1 MELKL
6 NMKRTFL
13 VGLAFMSIMLFWTMY
28 DTIIAKM
35 LVDNFGLNQTFSGFI
50 MALDNILALFML
62 PLFGRISDKTRTKIG
77 KRMPFI
83 IVGTIVAATLFVGV
97 AFFDLYQQIAVSDLG
112 FSLISKGGTPENPVY
127 SFTYGAD
134 VFTNTVRSHLADQR
148 ARLIFTELTRH
159 KPGLLIGF
167 IVVLFFVLVAMGI
180 YRSPAVS
187 LMPDVTP
194 KPLRSKA
201 NAVINFMGT
210 LGGAISYMLVFFFA
224 KGDIFK
230 KTGYVTTFIVT
241 SLLMLALIAVF
252 VLTVRENAWYK
263 EMVEITERYN
273 LDTLD
278 IDDEGLDVSQ
288 HSDDE
293 KMPKDVRRSFILIL
307 TAVVLWFMGYN
318 AATTKFSVYAFN
330 HLGLEDFSLPPLI
343 GIITATLAFIP
354 IGIISQKVGRRRMI
368 LFGISVL
375 TVALGAA
382 VFITGET
389 KVLMYIIMG
398 LVGISWA
405 SINVNSYPMVV
416 EMSRHGN
423 IGVYTGYYYAA
434 SMSAMIAT
442 PIFSGFLMDITN
454 YYPVLFIY
462 SAVFMGLAFIPMF
475 FVKHGEPAPI
485 TNLKPV
491 EDIAEEPKE

>member
-28 DTIIAKM
+28 DTLVAKM

-50 MALDNILALFML
+50 MALDNILALFLL
-62 PLFGRISDKTRTKIG
+62 PLFGRISDKTRTKLG
-77 KRMPFI
+77 KRTPFI
-83 IVGTIVAATLFVGV
+83 IIGTLAASILFVSI
-97 AFFDLYQQIAVSDLG
+97 AFFDLYQQIAVTKHG
-112 FSLISKGGTPENPVY
+112 FSLIESIGTAENPLYRFTLGTEVY
-127 SFTYGAD
+127 ED
-134 VFTNTVRSHLADQR
+134 NVRSALATER
-148 ARLIFTELTRH
+148 AQLIFQQVT
-159 KPGLLIGF
+159 KQQPGLLIGF

-210 LGGAISYMLVFFFA
+210 MGGAFAYVLVFLLA
-224 KGDIFK
+224 SSPIFD
-230 KTGYVTTFIVT
+230 KTGYVATFATT
-241 SLLMLALIAVF
+241 SLLMLLLIAIF
-252 VLTVRENAWYK
+252 VATVKENAWYK
-263 EMVEITERYN
+263 EMVEITEKYH
-273 LDTLD
+273 LDSLD

-288 HSDDE
+288 HIDDE

-307 TAVVLWFMGYN
+307 SAVVLWFMGYN

-330 HLGLEDFSLPPLI
+330 HLGLEQFSLPPLI
-343 GIITATLAFIP
+343 GIITAALAFIP
-354 IGIISQKVGRRRMI
+354 IGYISQKIGRRRMI
-368 LFGISVL
+368 LFGIVVL
-375 TVALGAA
+375 TIALGSA
-382 VFITGET
+382 VFITDET

-423 IGVYTGYYYAA
+423 IGVYTGYYYSA
-434 SMSAMIAT
+434 SMSAMIIT
-442 PIFSGFLMDITN
+442 PILSGALMDITGW
-454 YYPVLFIY
+454 YPVLFIY
-462 SAVFMGLAFIPMF
+462 SAVFMGLAFIPMY
-475 FVKHGEPAPI
+475 FVKHGEPAPVV
-485 TNLKPV
+485 LK
-491 EDIAEEPKE
+491 EKAQKDE

>member
-28 DTIIAKM
+28 DTLVAKM

-50 MALDNILALFML
+50 MALDNILALFLL
-62 PLFGRISDKTRTKIG
+62 PLFGRISDKTRTKLG
-77 KRMPFI
+77 KRTPFI
-83 IVGTIVAATLFVGV
+83 IIGTLAASILFVSI
-97 AFFDLYQQIAVSDLG
+97 AFFDLYQQIAVTKHG
-112 FSLISKGGTPENPVY
+112 FSLIESIGTAENPLY
-127 SFTYGAD
+127 RFTLGTEEYTD
-134 VFTNTVRSHLADQR
+134 KVRSALATER
-148 ARLIFTELTRH
+148 AQLIFQQVT
-159 KPGLLIGF
+159 KQQPGLLIGF

-210 LGGAISYMLVFFFA
+210 MGGAFAYVLVFLLA
-224 KGDIFK
+224 SGPIFD
-230 KTGYVTTFIVT
+230 KTGYVATFATT
-241 SLLMLALIAVF
+241 SLLMLLLIAIF
-252 VLTVRENAWYK
+252 VATVKENAWYK
-263 EMVEITERYN
+263 EMVEITEKYH
-273 LDTLD
+273 LDSLD

-288 HSDDE
+288 HIDDE

-307 TAVVLWFMGYN
+307 SAVVLWFMGYN

-330 HLGLEDFSLPPLI
+330 HLGLEQFSLPPLI
-343 GIITATLAFIP
+343 GIITAALAFIP
-354 IGIISQKVGRRRMI
+354 IGYISQKIGRRRMI
-368 LFGISVL
+368 LFGIVVL
-375 TVALGAA
+375 TIALGSA

-423 IGVYTGYYYAA
+423 IGVYTGYYYSA
-434 SMSAMIAT
+434 SMSAMIIT
-442 PIFSGFLMDITN
+442 PILSGALMDITGW
-454 YYPVLFIY
+454 YPVLFIY
-462 SAVFMGLAFIPMF
+462 SAVFMSLAFIPMY
-475 FVKHGEPAPI
+475 FVKHGEPAPVV
-485 TNLKPV
+485 LK
-491 EDIAEEPKE
+491 EKAQKDE

>member
-28 DTIIAKM
+28 DTLVAKM

-50 MALDNILALFML
+50 MALDNILALFLL
-62 PLFGRISDKTRTKIG
+62 PLFGRISDKTRTKLG
-77 KRMPFI
+77 KRTPFI
-83 IVGTIVAATLFVGV
+83 IIGTLAASILFVSI
-97 AFFDLYQQIAVSDLG
+97 AFFDLYQQIAVTKHG
-112 FSLISKGGTPENPVY
+112 FSLIESIGTAEDPLYRFTLGTEVY
-127 SFTYGAD
+127 ED
-134 VFTNTVRSHLADQR
+134 KVRSALATER
-148 ARLIFTELTRH
+148 AQLIFQQVT
-159 KPGLLIGF
+159 KQQPGLLIGF

-210 LGGAISYMLVFFFA
+210 MGGAFAYVLVFLLA
-224 KGDIFK
+224 SGPIFD
-230 KTGYVTTFIVT
+230 KTGYVATFATT
-241 SLLMLALIAVF
+241 SLLMLLLIAIF
-252 VLTVRENAWYK
+252 VATVKENAWYK
-263 EMVEITERYN
+263 EMVEITEKYH
-273 LDTLD
+273 LDSLD

-288 HSDDE
+288 HIDDE

-307 TAVVLWFMGYN
+307 SAVVLWFMGYN

-330 HLGLEDFSLPPLI
+330 HLGLEQFSLPPLI
-343 GIITATLAFIP
+343 GIITAALAFIP
-354 IGIISQKVGRRRMI
+354 IGYISQKIGRRRMI
-368 LFGISVL
+368 LFGIVVL
-375 TVALGAA
+375 TIALGSA
-382 VFITGET
+382 VFITDET

-423 IGVYTGYYYAA
+423 IGVYTGYYYSA
-434 SMSAMIAT
+434 SMSAMIIT
-442 PIFSGFLMDITN
+442 PILSGALMDITGW
-454 YYPVLFIY
+454 YPVLFIY
-462 SAVFMGLAFIPMF
+462 SAVFMGLAFIPMY
-475 FVKHGEPAPI
+475 FVKHGEPAPVV
-485 TNLKPV
+485 LK
-491 EDIAEEPKE
+491 EKAQKDE

>member
-28 DTIIAKM
+28 DTLVAKM

-50 MALDNILALFML
+50 MALDNILALFLL
-62 PLFGRISDKTRTKIG
+62 PLFGRISDKTRTKLG
-77 KRMPFI
+77 KRTPFI
-83 IVGTIVAATLFVGV
+83 IIGTLAASILFVSI
-97 AFFDLYQQIAVSDLG
+97 AFFDLYQQIAVTNHG
-112 FSLISKGGTPENPVY
+112 FSLIESIGTAENPLYRFTLGTEVY
-127 SFTYGAD
+127 TD
-134 VFTNTVRSHLADQR
+134 KVRSALATER
-148 ARLIFTELTRH
+148 AQLIFQQVT
-159 KPGLLIGF
+159 KQQPGLLIGF

-210 LGGAISYMLVFFFA
+210 MGGAFAYVLVFLLA
-224 KGDIFK
+224 SVPIFD
-230 KTGYVTTFIVT
+230 KTGYVATFATT
-241 SLLMLALIAVF
+241 SLLMLLLIAIF
-252 VLTVRENAWYK
+252 VATVKENAWYK
-263 EMVEITERYN
+263 EMVEITEKYH
-273 LDTLD
+273 LDSLD

-288 HSDDE
+288 HIDDE

-307 TAVVLWFMGYN
+307 SAVVLWFMGYN

-330 HLGLEDFSLPPLI
+330 HLGLEQFSLPPLI
-343 GIITATLAFIP
+343 GIITAALAFIP
-354 IGIISQKVGRRRMI
+354 IGYISQKIGRRRMI
-368 LFGISVL
+368 LFGIVVL
-375 TVALGAA
+375 TIALGSA
-382 VFITGET
+382 VFITDET

-423 IGVYTGYYYAA
+423 IGVYTGYYYSA
-434 SMSAMIAT
+434 SMSAMIIT
-442 PIFSGFLMDITN
+442 PILSGALMDITGW
-454 YYPVLFIY
+454 YPVLFIY
-462 SAVFMGLAFIPMF
+462 SAVFMGLAFIPMY
-475 FVKHGEPAPI
+475 FVKHGEPAPVV
-485 TNLKPV
+485 LK
-491 EDIAEEPKE
+491 EKAQKDE

>member
-28 DTIIAKM
+28 DTLVAKM

-50 MALDNILALFML
+50 MALDNILALFLL
-62 PLFGRISDKTRTKIG
+62 PLFGRISDKTRTKLG
-77 KRMPFI
+77 KRTPFI
-83 IVGTIVAATLFVGV
+83 IIGTLAASILFVSI
-97 AFFDLYQQIAVSDLG
+97 AFFDLYQQIAVTKHG
-112 FSLISKGGTPENPVY
+112 FSLIESIGTAENPLYQFTLGTEVY
-127 SFTYGAD
+127 
-134 VFTNTVRSHLADQR
+134 TNNVRSALATER
-148 ARLIFTELTRH
+148 AQLIFQQVT
-159 KPGLLIGF
+159 KQQPGLLIGF

-210 LGGAISYMLVFFFA
+210 MGGAFAYVLVFLLA
-224 KGDIFK
+224 SSPIFD
-230 KTGYVTTFIVT
+230 KTGYVATFATT
-241 SLLMLALIAVF
+241 SLLMLLLIAIF
-252 VLTVRENAWYK
+252 VATVKENAWYK
-263 EMVEITERYN
+263 EMVEITEKYH
-273 LDTLD
+273 LDSLD

-288 HSDDE
+288 HIDDE

-307 TAVVLWFMGYN
+307 SAVVLWFMGYN

-330 HLGLEDFSLPPLI
+330 HLGLEQFSLPPLI
-343 GIITATLAFIP
+343 GIITAALAFIP
-354 IGIISQKVGRRRMI
+354 IGYISQKIGRRRMI
-368 LFGISVL
+368 LFGIVVL
-375 TVALGAA
+375 TIALGSA
-382 VFITGET
+382 VFITDET

-423 IGVYTGYYYAA
+423 IGVYTGYYYSA
-434 SMSAMIAT
+434 SMSAMIIT
-442 PIFSGFLMDITN
+442 PILSGALMDITGW
-454 YYPVLFIY
+454 YPVLFIY
-462 SAVFMGLAFIPMF
+462 SAVFMGLAFIPMY
-475 FVKHGEPAPI
+475 FVKHGEPAPVV
-485 TNLKPV
+485 LK
-491 EDIAEEPKE
+491 EKAQKDE

>member
-28 DTIIAKM
+28 DTLVAKM

-50 MALDNILALFML
+50 MALDNILALFLL
-62 PLFGRISDKTRTKIG
+62 PLFGRISDKTRTKLG
-77 KRMPFI
+77 KRTPFI
-83 IVGTIVAATLFVGV
+83 IIGTLAASILFVSI
-97 AFFDLYQQIAVSDLG
+97 AFFDLYQQIAVTKHG
-112 FSLISKGGTPENPVY
+112 FSLIESIGTAENPLY
-127 SFTYGAD
+127 RFTLGTEEYTD
-134 VFTNTVRSHLADQR
+134 NVRSALATER
-148 ARLIFTELTRH
+148 AQLIFQQVT
-159 KPGLLIGF
+159 KQQPGLLIGF

-210 LGGAISYMLVFFFA
+210 MGGAFAYVLVFLLA
-224 KGDIFK
+224 SSPIFD
-230 KTGYVTTFIVT
+230 KTGYVATFATT
-241 SLLMLALIAVF
+241 SLLMLLLIAIF
-252 VLTVRENAWYK
+252 VATVKENAWYK
-263 EMVEITERYN
+263 EMVEITEKYH
-273 LDTLD
+273 LDSLD

-288 HSDDE
+288 HIDDE

-307 TAVVLWFMGYN
+307 SAVVLWFMGYN

-330 HLGLEDFSLPPLI
+330 HLGLEQFSLPPLI
-343 GIITATLAFIP
+343 GIITAALAFIP
-354 IGIISQKVGRRRMI
+354 IGYISQKIGRRRMI
-368 LFGISVL
+368 LFGIVVL
-375 TVALGAA
+375 TIALGSA
-382 VFITGET
+382 VFITDET

-423 IGVYTGYYYAA
+423 IGVYTGYYYSA
-434 SMSAMIAT
+434 SMSAMIIT
-442 PIFSGFLMDITN
+442 PILSGALMDITGW
-454 YYPVLFIY
+454 YPVLFIY
-462 SAVFMGLAFIPMF
+462 SAVFMGLAFIPMY
-475 FVKHGEPAPI
+475 FVKHGEPAPVV
-485 TNLKPV
+485 LK
-491 EDIAEEPKE
+491 EKAQKDE

>member
-28 DTIIAKM
+28 DTLVAKM

-50 MALDNILALFML
+50 MALDNILALFLL
-62 PLFGRISDKTRTKIG
+62 PLFGRISDKTRTKLG
-77 KRMPFI
+77 KRTPFI
-83 IVGTIVAATLFVGV
+83 IIGTLAASILFVSI
-97 AFFDLYQQIAVSDLG
+97 AFFDLYQQIAVTKHG
-112 FSLISKGGTPENPVY
+112 FSLIESIGTAENPLY
-127 SFTYGAD
+127 RFTLGTEEYTD
-134 VFTNTVRSHLADQR
+134 KVRSALATER
-148 ARLIFTELTRH
+148 AQLIFQQVT
-159 KPGLLIGF
+159 KQQPGLLIGF

-210 LGGAISYMLVFFFA
+210 MGGAFAYVLVFLLA
-224 KGDIFK
+224 SSPIFD
-230 KTGYVTTFIVT
+230 KTGYVATFATT
-241 SLLMLALIAVF
+241 SLLMLLLIAIF
-252 VLTVRENAWYK
+252 VATVKENAWYK
-263 EMVEITERYN
+263 EMVEITEKYH
-273 LDTLD
+273 LDSLD

-288 HSDDE
+288 HIDDE

-307 TAVVLWFMGYN
+307 SAVVLWFMGYN

-330 HLGLEDFSLPPLI
+330 HLGLEQFSLPPLI
-343 GIITATLAFIP
+343 GIITAALAFIP
-354 IGIISQKVGRRRMI
+354 IGYISQKIGRRRMI
-368 LFGISVL
+368 LFGIVVL
-375 TVALGAA
+375 TIALGSA

-423 IGVYTGYYYAA
+423 IGVYTGYYYSA
-434 SMSAMIAT
+434 SMSAMIIT
-442 PIFSGFLMDITN
+442 PILSGALMDITGW
-454 YYPVLFIY
+454 YPVLFIY
-462 SAVFMGLAFIPMF
+462 SAVFMGLAFIPMY
-475 FVKHGEPAPI
+475 FVKHGEPAPVV
-485 TNLKPV
+485 LK
-491 EDIAEEPKE
+491 EKAQKDE

>member
-28 DTIIAKM
+28 DTLVAKM

-50 MALDNILALFML
+50 MALDNILALFLL
-62 PLFGRISDKTRTKIG
+62 PLFGRISDKTRTKLG
-77 KRMPFI
+77 KRTPFI
-83 IVGTIVAATLFVGV
+83 IIGTLAASILFVSI
-97 AFFDLYQQIAVSDLG
+97 AFFDLYQQIAVTKHG
-112 FSLISKGGTPENPVY
+112 FSLIESIGTAENPLYQFTLGTEVY
-127 SFTYGAD
+127 
-134 VFTNTVRSHLADQR
+134 TNNVRSALATER
-148 ARLIFTELTRH
+148 AQLIFQQVT
-159 KPGLLIGF
+159 KQQPGLLIGF

-210 LGGAISYMLVFFFA
+210 MGGAFAYVLVFLLA
-224 KGDIFK
+224 SGPIFD
-230 KTGYVTTFIVT
+230 KTGYVATFATT
-241 SLLMLALIAVF
+241 SLLMLLLIAIF
-252 VLTVRENAWYK
+252 VATVKENAWYK
-263 EMVEITERYN
+263 EMVEITEKYH
-273 LDTLD
+273 LDSLD

-307 TAVVLWFMGYN
+307 SAVVLWFMGYN

-330 HLGLEDFSLPPLI
+330 HLGLEQFSLPPLI
-343 GIITATLAFIP
+343 GIITAALAFIP
-354 IGIISQKVGRRRMI
+354 IGYISQKIGRRRMI
-368 LFGISVL
+368 LFGIVVL
-375 TVALGAA
+375 TIALGSA
-382 VFITGET
+382 VFITDET

-423 IGVYTGYYYAA
+423 IGVYTGYYYSA
-434 SMSAMIAT
+434 SMSAMIIT
-442 PIFSGFLMDITN
+442 PILSGALMDITGW
-454 YYPVLFIY
+454 YPVLFIY
-462 SAVFMGLAFIPMF
+462 SAVFMGLAFIPMY
-475 FVKHGEPAPI
+475 FVKHGEPAPVV
-485 TNLKPV
+485 LK
-491 EDIAEEPKE
+491 EKAQKDE

>member
-28 DTIIAKM
+28 DTLVAKM

-50 MALDNILALFML
+50 MALDNILALFLL
-62 PLFGRISDKTRTKIG
+62 PLFGRISDKTRTKLG
-77 KRMPFI
+77 KRTPFI
-83 IVGTIVAATLFVGV
+83 IIGTLAASILFVSI
-97 AFFDLYQQIAVSDLG
+97 AFFDLYQQIAVTKHG
-112 FSLISKGGTPENPVY
+112 FSLIESIGTAEDPLYRFTLGTEVY
-127 SFTYGAD
+127 TD
-134 VFTNTVRSHLADQR
+134 KVRSALATER
-148 ARLIFTELTRH
+148 AQLIFQQVT
-159 KPGLLIGF
+159 KQQPGLLIGF

-210 LGGAISYMLVFFFA
+210 MGGAFAYVLVFLLA
-224 KGDIFK
+224 SSPIFD
-230 KTGYVTTFIVT
+230 KTGYVATFATT
-241 SLLMLALIAVF
+241 SLLMLLLIAIF
-252 VLTVRENAWYK
+252 VATVKENAWYK
-263 EMVEITERYN
+263 EMVEITEKYH
-273 LDTLD
+273 LDSLD

-288 HSDDE
+288 HIDDE

-307 TAVVLWFMGYN
+307 SAVVLWFMGYN

-330 HLGLEDFSLPPLI
+330 HLGLEQFSLPPLI
-343 GIITATLAFIP
+343 GIITAALAFIP
-354 IGIISQKVGRRRMI
+354 IGYISQKIGRRRMI
-368 LFGISVL
+368 LFGIVVL
-375 TVALGAA
+375 TIALGSA
-382 VFITGET
+382 VFITDET

-423 IGVYTGYYYAA
+423 IGVYTGYYYSA
-434 SMSAMIAT
+434 SMSAMIIT
-442 PIFSGFLMDITN
+442 PILSGALMDITGW
-454 YYPVLFIY
+454 YPVLFIY
-462 SAVFMGLAFIPMF
+462 SAVFMGLAFIPMY
-475 FVKHGEPAPI
+475 FVKHGEPAPVV
-485 TNLKPV
+485 LK
-491 EDIAEEPKE
+491 EKAQKDE

>member
-28 DTIIAKM
+28 DTLVAKM

-50 MALDNILALFML
+50 MALDNILALFLL
-62 PLFGRISDKTRTKIG
+62 PLFGRISDKTRTKLG
-77 KRMPFI
+77 KRTPFI
-83 IVGTIVAATLFVGV
+83 IIGTLAASILFVSI
-97 AFFDLYQQIAVSDLG
+97 AFFDLYQQIAVTKHG
-112 FSLISKGGTPENPVY
+112 FSLIESIGTAENPEY
-127 SFTYGAD
+127 RFTLGTEEYTD
-134 VFTNTVRSHLADQR
+134 KVRSALATER
-148 ARLIFTELTRH
+148 AQLIFQQVT
-159 KPGLLIGF
+159 KQQPGLLIGF

-210 LGGAISYMLVFFFA
+210 MGGAFAYVLVFLLA
-224 KGDIFK
+224 SSPIFD
-230 KTGYVTTFIVT
+230 KTGYVATFATT
-241 SLLMLALIAVF
+241 SLLMLLLIAIF
-252 VLTVRENAWYK
+252 VATVKENAWYK
-263 EMVEITERYN
+263 EMVEITEKYH
-273 LDTLD
+273 LDSLD

-288 HSDDE
+288 HIDDE

-307 TAVVLWFMGYN
+307 SAVVLWFMGYN

-330 HLGLEDFSLPPLI
+330 HLGLEQFSLPPLI
-343 GIITATLAFIP
+343 GIITAALAFIP
-354 IGIISQKVGRRRMI
+354 IGYISQKIGRRRMI
-368 LFGISVL
+368 LFGIVVL
-375 TVALGAA
+375 TIALGSA

-389 KVLMYIIMG
+389 KVIMYIIMG

-423 IGVYTGYYYAA
+423 IGVYTGYYYSA
-434 SMSAMIAT
+434 SMSAMIIT
-442 PIFSGFLMDITN
+442 PILSGALMDITGW
-454 YYPVLFIY
+454 YPVLFIY
-462 SAVFMGLAFIPMF
+462 SAVFMGLAFIPMY
-475 FVKHGEPAPI
+475 FVKHGEPAPVV
-485 TNLKPV
+485 LK
-491 EDIAEEPKE
+491 EKAQKDE

>member
-28 DTIIAKM
+28 DTLVAKM

-50 MALDNILALFML
+50 MALDNILALFLL
-62 PLFGRISDKTRTKIG
+62 PLFGRISDKTRTKLG
-77 KRMPFI
+77 KRTPFI
-83 IVGTIVAATLFVGV
+83 IIGTLAASILFVSI
-97 AFFDLYQQIAVSDLG
+97 AFFDLYQQIAVTKHG
-112 FSLISKGGTPENPVY
+112 FSLIESIGTAENPLYRFTLGTEVY
-127 SFTYGAD
+127 TD
-134 VFTNTVRSHLADQR
+134 KVRSALATER
-148 ARLIFTELTRH
+148 AQLIFQQVT
-159 KPGLLIGF
+159 KQQPGLLIGF

-210 LGGAISYMLVFFFA
+210 MGGAFAYVLVFLLA
-224 KGDIFK
+224 SSPIFD
-230 KTGYVTTFIVT
+230 KTGYVATFATT
-241 SLLMLALIAVF
+241 SLLMLLLIAIF
-252 VLTVRENAWYK
+252 VATVKENAWYK
-263 EMVEITERYN
+263 EMVEITEKYH
-273 LDTLD
+273 LDSLD

-288 HSDDE
+288 HIDDE

-307 TAVVLWFMGYN
+307 SAVVLWFMGYN

-330 HLGLEDFSLPPLI
+330 HLALEQFSLPPLI
-343 GIITATLAFIP
+343 GIITAALAFIP
-354 IGIISQKVGRRRMI
+354 IGYISQKIGRRRMI
-368 LFGISVL
+368 LFGIVVL
-375 TVALGAA
+375 TIALGSA
-382 VFITGET
+382 VFITDET

-423 IGVYTGYYYAA
+423 IGVYTGYYYSA
-434 SMSAMIAT
+434 SMSAMIIT
-442 PIFSGFLMDITN
+442 PILSGALMDITGW
-454 YYPVLFIY
+454 YPVLFIY
-462 SAVFMGLAFIPMF
+462 SAVFMGLAFIPMY
-475 FVKHGEPAPI
+475 FVKHGEPAPVV
-485 TNLKPV
+485 LK
-491 EDIAEEPKE
+491 EKAQKDE

>member
-28 DTIIAKM
+28 DTLVAKM

-50 MALDNILALFML
+50 MALDNILALFLL
-62 PLFGRISDKTRTKIG
+62 PLFGRISDKTRTKLG
-77 KRMPFI
+77 KRTPFI
-83 IVGTIVAATLFVGV
+83 IIGTLAASILFVSI
-97 AFFDLYQQIAVSDLG
+97 AFFDLYQQIAVTKHG
-112 FSLISKGGTPENPVY
+112 FSLIESIGTAENSLYQFTLGTEVY
-127 SFTYGAD
+127 TD
-134 VFTNTVRSHLADQR
+134 KVRSALATER
-148 ARLIFTELTRH
+148 AQLIFQQVT
-159 KPGLLIGF
+159 KQQPGLLIGF

-210 LGGAISYMLVFFFA
+210 MGGAFAYVLVFLLA
-224 KGDIFK
+224 SSPIFD
-230 KTGYVTTFIVT
+230 KTGYVATFATT
-241 SLLMLALIAVF
+241 SLLMLLLIAIF
-252 VLTVRENAWYK
+252 VATVKENAWYK
-263 EMVEITERYN
+263 EMVEITEKYH
-273 LDTLD
+273 LDSLD

-288 HSDDE
+288 HIDDE

-307 TAVVLWFMGYN
+307 SAVVLWFMGYN

-330 HLGLEDFSLPPLI
+330 HLGLEQFSLPPLI
-343 GIITATLAFIP
+343 GIITAALAFIP
-354 IGIISQKVGRRRMI
+354 IGYISQKIGRRRMI
-368 LFGISVL
+368 LFGIVVL
-375 TVALGAA
+375 TIALGSA
-382 VFITGET
+382 VFITDET

-423 IGVYTGYYYAA
+423 IGVYTGYYYSA
-434 SMSAMIAT
+434 SMSAMIIT
-442 PIFSGFLMDITN
+442 PILSGALMDITGW
-454 YYPVLFIY
+454 YPVLFIY
-462 SAVFMGLAFIPMF
+462 SAVFMGLAFIPMY
-475 FVKHGEPAPI
+475 FVKHGEPAPVV
-485 TNLKPV
+485 LK
-491 EDIAEEPKE
+491 EKAQKDE

>member
-28 DTIIAKM
+28 DTLVAKM

-50 MALDNILALFML
+50 MALDNILALFLL
-62 PLFGRISDKTRTKIG
+62 PLFGRISDKTRTKLG
-77 KRMPFI
+77 KRTPFI
-83 IVGTIVAATLFVGV
+83 IIGTLAASILFVSI
-97 AFFDLYQQIAVSDLG
+97 AFFDLYQQIAVTKHG
-112 FSLISKGGTPENPVY
+112 FSLIESIGTAENPLYRFTLGTEVY
-127 SFTYGAD
+127 ED
-134 VFTNTVRSHLADQR
+134 KVRSALATER
-148 ARLIFTELTRH
+148 AQLIFQQVT
-159 KPGLLIGF
+159 KQQPGLLIGF

-210 LGGAISYMLVFFFA
+210 MGGAFAYVLVFLLA
-224 KGDIFK
+224 SSPIFD
-230 KTGYVTTFIVT
+230 KTGYVATFATT
-241 SLLMLALIAVF
+241 SLLMLLLIAIF
-252 VLTVRENAWYK
+252 VATVKENAWYK
-263 EMVEITERYN
+263 EMVEITEKYH
-273 LDTLD
+273 LDSLD

-288 HSDDE
+288 HIDDE

-307 TAVVLWFMGYN
+307 SAVVLWFMGYN

-330 HLGLEDFSLPPLI
+330 HLGLEQFSLPPLI
-343 GIITATLAFIP
+343 GIITAALAFIP
-354 IGIISQKVGRRRMI
+354 IGYISQKIGRRRMI
-368 LFGISVL
+368 LFGIVVL
-375 TVALGAA
+375 TIALGSA
-382 VFITGET
+382 VFITDET

-423 IGVYTGYYYAA
+423 IGVYTGYYYSA
-434 SMSAMIAT
+434 SMSAMIIT
-442 PIFSGFLMDITN
+442 PILSGALMDITGW
-454 YYPVLFIY
+454 YPVLFIY
-462 SAVFMGLAFIPMF
+462 SAVFMGLAFIPMY
-475 FVKHGEPAPI
+475 FVKHGEPAPVV
-485 TNLKPV
+485 LK
-491 EDIAEEPKE
+491 EKAQKDE

>member
-28 DTIIAKM
+28 DTLVAKM

-50 MALDNILALFML
+50 MALDNILALFLL
-62 PLFGRISDKTRTKIG
+62 PLFGRISDKTRTKLG
-77 KRMPFI
+77 KRTPFI
-83 IVGTIVAATLFVGV
+83 IIGTLAASILFVSI
-97 AFFDLYQQIAVSDLG
+97 AFFDLYQQIAVTKHG
-112 FSLISKGGTPENPVY
+112 FSLIESIGTAENPLYRFTLGTEVY
-127 SFTYGAD
+127 ED
-134 VFTNTVRSHLADQR
+134 KVRSALATER
-148 ARLIFTELTRH
+148 AQLIFQQVT
-159 KPGLLIGF
+159 KQQPGLLIGF

-210 LGGAISYMLVFFFA
+210 MGGAFAYVLVFLLA
-224 KGDIFK
+224 SGPIFD
-230 KTGYVTTFIVT
+230 KTGYVATFATT
-241 SLLMLALIAVF
+241 SLLMLLLIAIF
-252 VLTVRENAWYK
+252 VATVKENAWYK
-263 EMVEITERYN
+263 EMVEITEKYH
-273 LDTLD
+273 LDSLD

-288 HSDDE
+288 HIDDE

-307 TAVVLWFMGYN
+307 SAVVLWFMGYN

-330 HLGLEDFSLPPLI
+330 HLGLEQFSLPPLI
-343 GIITATLAFIP
+343 GIITAALAFIP
-354 IGIISQKVGRRRMI
+354 IGYISQKIGRRRMI
-368 LFGISVL
+368 LFGIVVL
-375 TVALGAA
+375 TIALGSA
-382 VFITGET
+382 VFITDET

-423 IGVYTGYYYAA
+423 IGVYTGYYYSA
-434 SMSAMIAT
+434 SMSAMIIT
-442 PIFSGFLMDITN
+442 PILSGALMDITGW
-454 YYPVLFIY
+454 YPVLFIY
-462 SAVFMGLAFIPMF
+462 SAVFMGLAFIPMY
-475 FVKHGEPAPI
+475 FVKHGEPAPVV
-485 TNLKPV
+485 LK
-491 EDIAEEPKE
+491 EKAQKDE

>member
-28 DTIIAKM
+28 DTLVAKM

-50 MALDNILALFML
+50 MALDNILALFLL
-62 PLFGRISDKTRTKIG
+62 PLFGRISDKTRTKLG
-77 KRMPFI
+77 KRTPFI
-83 IVGTIVAATLFVGV
+83 IIGTLAASILFVSI
-97 AFFDLYQQIAVSDLG
+97 AFFDLYQQIAVTKHG
-112 FSLISKGGTPENPVY
+112 FSLIESIGTAENPLYRFTLGTEVY
-127 SFTYGAD
+127 
-134 VFTNTVRSHLADQR
+134 TNNVRSALATER
-148 ARLIFTELTRH
+148 AQLIFQQVT
-159 KPGLLIGF
+159 KQQPGLLIGF

-210 LGGAISYMLVFFFA
+210 MGGAFAYVLVFLLA
-224 KGDIFK
+224 SGPIFD
-230 KTGYVTTFIVT
+230 KTGYVATFATT
-241 SLLMLALIAVF
+241 SLLMLLLIAIF
-252 VLTVRENAWYK
+252 VATVKENAWYK
-263 EMVEITERYN
+263 EMVEITEKYH
-273 LDTLD
+273 LDSLD

-288 HSDDE
+288 HIDDE

-307 TAVVLWFMGYN
+307 SAVVLWFMGYN

-330 HLGLEDFSLPPLI
+330 HLGLEQFSLPPLI
-343 GIITATLAFIP
+343 GIITAALAFIP
-354 IGIISQKVGRRRMI
+354 IGYISQKIGRRRMI
-368 LFGISVL
+368 LFGIVVL
-375 TVALGAA
+375 TIALGSA
-382 VFITGET
+382 VFITDET

-423 IGVYTGYYYAA
+423 IGVYTGYYYSA
-434 SMSAMIAT
+434 SMSAMIIT
-442 PIFSGFLMDITN
+442 PILSGALMDITGW
-454 YYPVLFIY
+454 YPVLFIY
-462 SAVFMGLAFIPMF
+462 SAVFMGLAFIPMY
-475 FVKHGEPAPI
+475 FVKHGEPAPVV
-485 TNLKPV
+485 LK
-491 EDIAEEPKE
+491 EKAQKDE

>member
-28 DTIIAKM
+28 DTLVAKM

-50 MALDNILALFML
+50 MALDNILALFLL
-62 PLFGRISDKTRTKIG
+62 PLFGRISDKTRTKLG
-77 KRMPFI
+77 KRTPFI
-83 IVGTIVAATLFVGV
+83 IIGTLAASILFVSI
-97 AFFDLYQQIAVSDLG
+97 AFFDLYQQIAVTKHG
-112 FSLISKGGTPENPVY
+112 FSLIESIGTAENPLY
-127 SFTYGAD
+127 RFTLGTEEYTD
-134 VFTNTVRSHLADQR
+134 KVRSALATER
-148 ARLIFTELTRH
+148 AQLIFQQVT
-159 KPGLLIGF
+159 KQQPGLLIGF

-210 LGGAISYMLVFFFA
+210 MGGAFAYVLVFLLA
-224 KGDIFK
+224 SSPIFD
-230 KTGYVTTFIVT
+230 KTGYVATFATT
-241 SLLMLALIAVF
+241 SLLMLLLIAIF
-252 VLTVRENAWYK
+252 VATVKENAWYK
-263 EMVEITERYN
+263 EMVEITEKYH
-273 LDTLD
+273 LDSLD

-288 HSDDE
+288 HIDDE

-307 TAVVLWFMGYN
+307 SAVVLWFMGYN

-330 HLGLEDFSLPPLI
+330 HLGLEQFSLPPLI
-343 GIITATLAFIP
+343 GIITAALAFIP
-354 IGIISQKVGRRRMI
+354 IGYISQKIGRRRMI
-368 LFGISVL
+368 LFGIVVL
-375 TVALGAA
+375 TIALGSA
-382 VFITGET
+382 VFITDET

-423 IGVYTGYYYAA
+423 IGVYTGYYYSA
-434 SMSAMIAT
+434 SMSAMIIT
-442 PIFSGFLMDITN
+442 PILSGALMDITGW
-454 YYPVLFIY
+454 YPVLFIY
-462 SAVFMGLAFIPMF
+462 SAVFMGLAFIPMY
-475 FVKHGEPAPI
+475 FVKHGEPAPVV
-485 TNLKPV
+485 LK
-491 EDIAEEPKE
+491 EKAQKDE

>member
-28 DTIIAKM
+28 DTLVAKM

-50 MALDNILALFML
+50 MALDNILALFLL
-62 PLFGRISDKTRTKIG
+62 PLFGRISDKTRTKLG
-77 KRMPFI
+77 KRTPFI
-83 IVGTIVAATLFVGV
+83 IIGTLAASILFVSI
-97 AFFDLYQQIAVSDLG
+97 AFFDLYQQIAVTKHG
-112 FSLISKGGTPENPVY
+112 FSLIESIGTAENPLYRFTLGTEVY
-127 SFTYGAD
+127 TD
-134 VFTNTVRSHLADQR
+134 KVRSALATER
-148 ARLIFTELTRH
+148 AQLIFQQVT
-159 KPGLLIGF
+159 KQQPGLLIGF

-210 LGGAISYMLVFFFA
+210 MGGAFAYVLVFLLA
-224 KGDIFK
+224 SSPIFD
-230 KTGYVTTFIVT
+230 KTGYVATFATT
-241 SLLMLALIAVF
+241 SLLMLLLIAIF
-252 VLTVRENAWYK
+252 VATVKENAWYK
-263 EMVEITERYN
+263 EMVEITEKYH
-273 LDTLD
+273 LDSLD

-307 TAVVLWFMGYN
+307 SAVVLWFMGYN

-330 HLGLEDFSLPPLI
+330 HLGLEQFSLPPLI
-343 GIITATLAFIP
+343 GIITAALAFIP
-354 IGIISQKVGRRRMI
+354 IGYISQKIGRRRMI
-368 LFGISVL
+368 LFGIVVL
-375 TVALGAA
+375 TIALGSA
-382 VFITGET
+382 VFITDET

-423 IGVYTGYYYAA
+423 IGVYTGYYYSA
-434 SMSAMIAT
+434 SMSAMIIT
-442 PIFSGFLMDITN
+442 PILSGALMDITGW
-454 YYPVLFIY
+454 YPVLFIY
-462 SAVFMGLAFIPMF
+462 SAVFMGLAFIPMY
-475 FVKHGEPAPI
+475 FVKHGEPAPVV
-485 TNLKPV
+485 LK
-491 EDIAEEPKE
+491 EKAQKDE

>member
-28 DTIIAKM
+28 DTLVAKM

-50 MALDNILALFML
+50 MALDNILALFLL
-62 PLFGRISDKTRTKIG
+62 PLFGRISDKTRTKLG
-77 KRMPFI
+77 KRTPFI
-83 IVGTIVAATLFVGV
+83 IIGTLAASILFVSI
-97 AFFDLYQQIAVSDLG
+97 AFFDLYQQIAVTKHG
-112 FSLISKGGTPENPVY
+112 FSLIESIGTAENPLY
-127 SFTYGAD
+127 RFKLGTEEYTD
-134 VFTNTVRSHLADQR
+134 KVRSALATER
-148 ARLIFTELTRH
+148 AQLIFQQVT
-159 KPGLLIGF
+159 KQQPGLLIGF

-210 LGGAISYMLVFFFA
+210 MGGAFAYVLVFLLA
-224 KGDIFK
+224 SSPIFD
-230 KTGYVTTFIVT
+230 KTGYVATFATT
-241 SLLMLALIAVF
+241 SLLMLLLIAIF
-252 VLTVRENAWYK
+252 VATVKENAWYK
-263 EMVEITERYN
+263 EMVEITEKYH
-273 LDTLD
+273 LDSLD

-288 HSDDE
+288 HIDDE

-307 TAVVLWFMGYN
+307 SAVVLWFMGYN

-330 HLGLEDFSLPPLI
+330 HLGLEQFSLPPLI
-343 GIITATLAFIP
+343 GIITAALAFIP
-354 IGIISQKVGRRRMI
+354 IGYISQKIGRRRMI
-368 LFGISVL
+368 LFGIVVL
-375 TVALGAA
+375 TIALGSA

-423 IGVYTGYYYAA
+423 IGVYTGYYYSA
-434 SMSAMIAT
+434 SMSAMIIT
-442 PIFSGFLMDITN
+442 PILSGALMDITDW
-454 YYPVLFIY
+454 YPVLFIY
-462 SAVFMGLAFIPMF
+462 SAVFMGLAFIPMY
-475 FVKHGEPAPI
+475 FVKHGEPAPVV
-485 TNLKPV
+485 LK
-491 EDIAEEPKE
+491 EKAQKDE

>member
-28 DTIIAKM
+28 DTLVAKM

-50 MALDNILALFML
+50 MALDNILALFLL
-62 PLFGRISDKTRTKIG
+62 PLFGRISDKTRTKLG
-77 KRMPFI
+77 KRTPFI
-83 IVGTIVAATLFVGV
+83 IIGTLAASILFVSI
-97 AFFDLYQQIAVSDLG
+97 AFFDLYQQIAVTKHG
-112 FSLISKGGTPENPVY
+112 FSLIESIGTAENPLYQFTLGTEVY
-127 SFTYGAD
+127 
-134 VFTNTVRSHLADQR
+134 TNNVRSALATER
-148 ARLIFTELTRH
+148 AQLIFQQVT
-159 KPGLLIGF
+159 KQQPGLLIGF

-210 LGGAISYMLVFFFA
+210 MGGAFAYVLVFLLA
-224 KGDIFK
+224 SSPIFD
-230 KTGYVTTFIVT
+230 KTGYVATFATT
-241 SLLMLALIAVF
+241 SLLMLLLIAIF
-252 VLTVRENAWYK
+252 VATVKENAWYK
-263 EMVEITERYN
+263 EMVEITEKYH
-273 LDTLD
+273 LDSLD

-288 HSDDE
+288 HIDDE

-307 TAVVLWFMGYN
+307 SAVVLWFMGYN

-330 HLGLEDFSLPPLI
+330 HLGLEQFSLPPLI
-343 GIITATLAFIP
+343 GIITAALAFIP
-354 IGIISQKVGRRRMI
+354 IGYISQKIGRRRMI
-368 LFGISVL
+368 LFGIVVL
-375 TVALGAA
+375 TIALGSA

-423 IGVYTGYYYAA
+423 IGVYTGYYYSA
-434 SMSAMIAT
+434 SMSAMIIT
-442 PIFSGFLMDITN
+442 PILSGALMDITDW
-454 YYPVLFIY
+454 YPVLFIY
-462 SAVFMGLAFIPMF
+462 SAVFMGLAFIPMY
-475 FVKHGEPAPI
+475 FVKHGEPAPVV
-485 TNLKPV
+485 LK
-491 EDIAEEPKE
+491 EKAQKDE

>member
-35 LVDNFGLNQTFSGFI
+35 LVDNFGLNQTTSGII
-50 MALDNILALFML
+50 MALDNILALFLL
-62 PLFGRISDKTRTKIG
+62 PLFGRISDKTRTKLG
-77 KRMPFI
+77 KRTPFI
-83 IVGTIVAATLFVGV
+83 IIGTIVASVLFVSI
-97 AFFDLYQQIAVSDLG
+97 AFFDLFQQIAVTKHG
-112 FSLISKGGTPENPVY
+112 FSLIESIGTADNPLYQFTLGTEVY
-127 SFTYGAD
+127 
-134 VFTNTVRSHLADQR
+134 TNNVRSALATER
-148 ARLIFTELTRH
+148 AKMIFQQVT
-159 KPGLLIGF
+159 KQSPGLLVGF
-167 IVVLFFVLVAMGI
+167 IIVLFFVLVAMGV

-210 LGGAISYMLVFFFA
+210 MGGAIAYVLVFALASGPLF
-224 KGDIFK
+224 G
-230 KTGYVTTFIVT
+230 KTGYVTTFAAT
-241 SLLMLALIAVF
+241 SLIMLLLIGVF
-252 VLTVRENAWYK
+252 VATVKENAWYK
-263 EMVEITERYN
+263 EMVEITEKYN
-273 LDTLD
+273 LDSLD

-307 TAVVLWFMGYN
+307 SAVVLWFMGYN

-330 HLGLEDFSLPPLI
+330 HLGLEQFSLPPLI
-343 GIITATLAFIP
+343 GIVTAALAFIP
-354 IGIISQKVGRRRMI
+354 IGYISQKIGRRRMI
-368 LFGISVL
+368 LFGIVVL
-375 TVALGAA
+375 TIALGSA

-423 IGVYTGYYYAA
+423 LGVYTGYYYAA
-434 SMSAMIAT
+434 SMSAMIIT
-442 PIFSGFLMDITN
+442 PILSGALMDITGW
-454 YYPVLFIY
+454 YPVLFIY

-485 TNLKPV
+485 VLK
-491 EDIAEEPKE
+491 EKAHKQH

>member
-28 DTIIAKM
+28 DTLVAKM

-50 MALDNILALFML
+50 MALDNILALFLL
-62 PLFGRISDKTRTKIG
+62 PLFGRISDKTRTKLG
-77 KRMPFI
+77 KRTPFI
-83 IVGTIVAATLFVGV
+83 IIGTLAASILFVSI
-97 AFFDLYQQIAVSDLG
+97 AFFDLYQQIAVTKHG
-112 FSLISKGGTPENPVY
+112 FSLIESIGTAENPLYRFTLGTEVY
-127 SFTYGAD
+127 TD
-134 VFTNTVRSHLADQR
+134 KVRSALATER
-148 ARLIFTELTRH
+148 AQLIFQQVT
-159 KPGLLIGF
+159 KQQPGLLIGF

-210 LGGAISYMLVFFFA
+210 MGGAFAYVLVFLLA
-224 KGDIFK
+224 SVPIFD
-230 KTGYVTTFIVT
+230 KTGYVATFATT
-241 SLLMLALIAVF
+241 SLLMLLLIAIF
-252 VLTVRENAWYK
+252 VATVKENAWYK
-263 EMVEITERYN
+263 EMVEITEKYH
-273 LDTLD
+273 LDSLD

-288 HSDDE
+288 HIDDE

-307 TAVVLWFMGYN
+307 SAVVLWFMGYN

-330 HLGLEDFSLPPLI
+330 HLGLEQFSLPPLI
-343 GIITATLAFIP
+343 GIITAALAFIP
-354 IGIISQKVGRRRMI
+354 IGYISQKIGRRRMI
-368 LFGISVL
+368 LFGIVVL
-375 TVALGAA
+375 TIALGSA

-423 IGVYTGYYYAA
+423 IGVYTGYYYSA
-434 SMSAMIAT
+434 SMSAMIIT
-442 PIFSGFLMDITN
+442 PILSGALMDITGW
-454 YYPVLFIY
+454 YPVLFIY
-462 SAVFMGLAFIPMF
+462 SAVFMGLAFIPMY
-475 FVKHGEPAPI
+475 FVKHGEPAPVV
-485 TNLKPV
+485 LK
-491 EDIAEEPKE
+491 EKAQKDE

>member
-28 DTIIAKM
+28 DTLVAKM

-50 MALDNILALFML
+50 MALDNILALFLL
-62 PLFGRISDKTRTKIG
+62 PLFGRISDKTRTKLG
-77 KRMPFI
+77 KRTPFI
-83 IVGTIVAATLFVGV
+83 IIGTLAASILFVSI
-97 AFFDLYQQIAVSDLG
+97 AFFDLYQQIAVTKHG
-112 FSLISKGGTPENPVY
+112 FSLIESIGTAENPLYRFTLGTEVY
-127 SFTYGAD
+127 TD
-134 VFTNTVRSHLADQR
+134 KVRSALATER
-148 ARLIFTELTRH
+148 AQLIFQQVT
-159 KPGLLIGF
+159 KQQPGLLIGF

-210 LGGAISYMLVFFFA
+210 MGGAFAYVLVFLLA
-224 KGDIFK
+224 SGPIFD
-230 KTGYVTTFIVT
+230 KTGYVATFATT
-241 SLLMLALIAVF
+241 SLLMLLLIAIF
-252 VLTVRENAWYK
+252 VATVKENAWYK
-263 EMVEITERYN
+263 EMVEITEKYH
-273 LDTLD
+273 LDSLD

-288 HSDDE
+288 HIDDE

-307 TAVVLWFMGYN
+307 SAVVLWFMGYN

-330 HLGLEDFSLPPLI
+330 HLGLEQFSLPPLI
-343 GIITATLAFIP
+343 GIITAALAFIP
-354 IGIISQKVGRRRMI
+354 IGYISQKIGRRRMI
-368 LFGISVL
+368 LFGIVVL
-375 TVALGAA
+375 TIALGSA
-382 VFITGET
+382 VFITDET

-423 IGVYTGYYYAA
+423 IGVYTGYYYSA
-434 SMSAMIAT
+434 SMSAMIIT
-442 PIFSGFLMDITN
+442 PILSGALMDITGW
-454 YYPVLFIY
+454 YPVLFIY
-462 SAVFMGLAFIPMF
+462 SAVFMGLAFIPMY
-475 FVKHGEPAPI
+475 FVKHGEPAPVV
-485 TNLKPV
+485 LK
-491 EDIAEEPKE
+491 EKAQKDE

>member
-28 DTIIAKM
+28 DTLVAKM

-50 MALDNILALFML
+50 MALDNILALFLL
-62 PLFGRISDKTRTKIG
+62 PLFGRISDKTRTKLG
-77 KRMPFI
+77 KRTPFI
-83 IVGTIVAATLFVGV
+83 IIGTLAASILFVSI
-97 AFFDLYQQIAVSDLG
+97 AFFDLYQQIAVTKHG
-112 FSLISKGGTPENPVY
+112 FSLIESIGTAENPLYRFTLGTEVY
-127 SFTYGAD
+127 TD
-134 VFTNTVRSHLADQR
+134 NVRSALATER
-148 ARLIFTELTRH
+148 AQLIFQQVT
-159 KPGLLIGF
+159 KQQPGLLIGF

-210 LGGAISYMLVFFFA
+210 MGGAFAYVLVFLLA
-224 KGDIFK
+224 SGPIFD
-230 KTGYVTTFIVT
+230 KTGYVATFATT
-241 SLLMLALIAVF
+241 SLLMLLLIAIF
-252 VLTVRENAWYK
+252 VATVKENAWYK
-263 EMVEITERYN
+263 EMVEITEKYH
-273 LDTLD
+273 LDSLD

-288 HSDDE
+288 HIDDE

-307 TAVVLWFMGYN
+307 SAVVLWFMGYN

-330 HLGLEDFSLPPLI
+330 HLGLEQFSLPPLI
-343 GIITATLAFIP
+343 GIITAALAFIP
-354 IGIISQKVGRRRMI
+354 IGYISQKIGRRRMI
-368 LFGISVL
+368 LFGIVVL
-375 TVALGAA
+375 TIALGSA
-382 VFITGET
+382 VFITDET

-423 IGVYTGYYYAA
+423 IGVYTGYYYSA
-434 SMSAMIAT
+434 SMSAMIIT
-442 PIFSGFLMDITN
+442 PILSGALMDITGW
-454 YYPVLFIY
+454 YPVLFIY
-462 SAVFMGLAFIPMF
+462 SAVFMGLAFIPMY
-475 FVKHGEPAPI
+475 FVKHGEPAPVV
-485 TNLKPV
+485 LK
-491 EDIAEEPKE
+491 EKAQKDE

>member
-28 DTIIAKM
+28 DTLVAKM

-50 MALDNILALFML
+50 MALDNILALFLL
-62 PLFGRISDKTRTKIG
+62 PLFGRISDKTRDKLG
-77 KRMPFI
+77 KRTPFI
-83 IVGTIVAATLFVGV
+83 IIGTLAASILFVSI
-97 AFFDLYQQIAVSDLG
+97 AFFDLYQQIAVTKHG
-112 FSLISKGGTPENPVY
+112 FSLIESIGTAENPLYQFTLGTEVY
-127 SFTYGAD
+127 THK
-134 VFTNTVRSHLADQR
+134 VRSALATER
-148 ARLIFTELTRH
+148 AQLIFQQVT
-159 KPGLLIGF
+159 KQQPGLLIGF

-210 LGGAISYMLVFFFA
+210 MGGAFAYVLVFLLA
-224 KGDIFK
+224 SSPIFD
-230 KTGYVTTFIVT
+230 KTGYVASFATT
-241 SLLMLALIAVF
+241 SLLMLLLIAIF
-252 VLTVRENAWYK
+252 VATVKENAWYK
-263 EMVEITERYN
+263 EMVEITEKYH
-273 LDTLD
+273 LDSLD

-288 HSDDE
+288 HIDDE

-307 TAVVLWFMGYN
+307 SAVVLWFMGYN

-330 HLGLEDFSLPPLI
+330 HLGLEQFSLPPLI
-343 GIITATLAFIP
+343 GIITAALAFIP
-354 IGIISQKVGRRRMI
+354 IGYISQKIGRRRMI
-368 LFGISVL
+368 LFGIVVL
-375 TVALGAA
+375 TIALGSA
-382 VFITGET
+382 VFITDET

-423 IGVYTGYYYAA
+423 IGVYTGYYYSA
-434 SMSAMIAT
+434 SMSAMIIT
-442 PIFSGFLMDITN
+442 PILSGALMDITGW
-454 YYPVLFIY
+454 YPVLFIY
-462 SAVFMGLAFIPMF
+462 SAVFMGLAFIPMY
-475 FVKHGEPAPI
+475 FVKHGEPAPVV
-485 TNLKPV
+485 LK
-491 EDIAEEPKE
+491 EKAQKDE

>member
-28 DTIIAKM
+28 DTLVAKM

-50 MALDNILALFML
+50 MALDNILALFLL
-62 PLFGRISDKTRTKIG
+62 PLFGRISDKTRTKLG
-77 KRMPFI
+77 KRTPFI
-83 IVGTIVAATLFVGV
+83 IIGTLAASILFVSI
-97 AFFDLYQQIAVSDLG
+97 AFFDLYQQIAVTKHG
-112 FSLISKGGTPENPVY
+112 FSLIESIGTAENPLY
-127 SFTYGAD
+127 RFTLGTEEYKYH
-134 VFTNTVRSHLADQR
+134 VRSALATER
-148 ARLIFTELTRH
+148 AQLIFQQVT
-159 KPGLLIGF
+159 KQQPGLLIGF

-210 LGGAISYMLVFFFA
+210 MGGAFAYVLVFLLA
-224 KGDIFK
+224 SSPIFD
-230 KTGYVTTFIVT
+230 KTGYVATFATT
-241 SLLMLALIAVF
+241 SLLMLLLIAIF
-252 VLTVRENAWYK
+252 VATVKENAWYK
-263 EMVEITERYN
+263 EMVEITEKYH
-273 LDTLD
+273 LDSLD

-288 HSDDE
+288 HIDDE

-307 TAVVLWFMGYN
+307 SAVVLWFMGYN

-330 HLGLEDFSLPPLI
+330 HLGLEQFSLPPLI
-343 GIITATLAFIP
+343 GIITAALAFIP
-354 IGIISQKVGRRRMI
+354 IGYISQKIGRRRMI
-368 LFGISVL
+368 LFGIVVL
-375 TVALGAA
+375 TIALGSA
-382 VFITGET
+382 VFITDET

-423 IGVYTGYYYAA
+423 IGVYTGYYYSA
-434 SMSAMIAT
+434 SMSAMIIT
-442 PIFSGFLMDITN
+442 PILSGALMDITGW
-454 YYPVLFIY
+454 YPVLFIY
-462 SAVFMGLAFIPMF
+462 SAVFMGLAFIPMY
-475 FVKHGEPAPI
+475 FVKHGEPAPVV
-485 TNLKPV
+485 LK
-491 EDIAEEPKE
+491 EKAQKDE

>member
-28 DTIIAKM
+28 DTLVAKM

-50 MALDNILALFML
+50 MALDNILALFLL
-62 PLFGRISDKTRTKIG
+62 PLFGRISDKTRTKLG
-77 KRMPFI
+77 KRTPFI
-83 IVGTIVAATLFVGV
+83 IIGTLAASILFVSI
-97 AFFDLYQQIAVSDLG
+97 AFFDLYQQIAVTKHG
-112 FSLISKGGTPENPVY
+112 FSLIESIGTAEDPLYQFTLGTEVY
-127 SFTYGAD
+127 THK
-134 VFTNTVRSHLADQR
+134 VRSALATER
-148 ARLIFTELTRH
+148 AQLIFQQVT
-159 KPGLLIGF
+159 KQQPGLLIGF

-210 LGGAISYMLVFFFA
+210 MGGAFAYVLVFLLA
-224 KGDIFK
+224 SSPIFD
-230 KTGYVTTFIVT
+230 KTGYVATFATT
-241 SLLMLALIAVF
+241 SLLMLLLIAIF
-252 VLTVRENAWYK
+252 VATVKENAWYK
-263 EMVEITERYN
+263 EMVEITEKYH
-273 LDTLD
+273 LDSLD

-288 HSDDE
+288 HIDDE

-307 TAVVLWFMGYN
+307 SAVVLWFMGYN

-330 HLGLEDFSLPPLI
+330 HLGLEQFSLPPLI
-343 GIITATLAFIP
+343 GIITAALAFIP
-354 IGIISQKVGRRRMI
+354 IGYISQKIGRRRMI
-368 LFGISVL
+368 LFGIVVL
-375 TVALGAA
+375 TIALGSA
-382 VFITGET
+382 VFITDET

-423 IGVYTGYYYAA
+423 IGVYTGYYYSA
-434 SMSAMIAT
+434 SMSAMIIT
-442 PIFSGFLMDITN
+442 PILSGALMDITGW
-454 YYPVLFIY
+454 YPVLFIY
-462 SAVFMGLAFIPMF
+462 SAVFMGLAFIPMY
-475 FVKHGEPAPI
+475 FVKHGEPAPVV
-485 TNLKPV
+485 LK
-491 EDIAEEPKE
+491 EKAQKDE

>member
-28 DTIIAKM
+28 DTLVAKM

-50 MALDNILALFML
+50 MALDNILALFLL
-62 PLFGRISDKTRTKIG
+62 PLFGRISDKTRTKLG
-77 KRMPFI
+77 KRTPFI
-83 IVGTIVAATLFVGV
+83 IIGTLAASILFVSI
-97 AFFDLYQQIAVSDLG
+97 AFFDLYQQIAVTKHG
-112 FSLISKGGTPENPVY
+112 FSLIESIGTAENPLYRFTLGTEVY
-127 SFTYGAD
+127 TD
-134 VFTNTVRSHLADQR
+134 KVRSALATER
-148 ARLIFTELTRH
+148 AQLIFQQVT
-159 KPGLLIGF
+159 KQQPGLLIGF

-210 LGGAISYMLVFFFA
+210 MGGAFAYVLVFLLASGPVF
-224 KGDIFK
+224 D
-230 KTGYVTTFIVT
+230 KTGYVATFAAT
-241 SLLMLALIAVF
+241 GLLMLLLIAIF
-252 VLTVRENAWYK
+252 VATVKENAWYK
-263 EMVEITERYN
+263 EMVEITEKYH
-273 LDTLD
+273 LDSLD

-288 HSDDE
+288 HIDDE

-307 TAVVLWFMGYN
+307 SAVVLWFMGYN

-330 HLGLEDFSLPPLI
+330 HLGLEQFSLPPLI
-343 GIITATLAFIP
+343 GIITAALAFIP
-354 IGIISQKVGRRRMI
+354 IGYISQKIGRRRMI
-368 LFGISVL
+368 LFGIVVL
-375 TVALGAA
+375 TIALGSA
-382 VFITGET
+382 VFITDET

-423 IGVYTGYYYAA
+423 IGVYTGYYYSA
-434 SMSAMIAT
+434 SMSAMIIT
-442 PIFSGFLMDITN
+442 PILSGALMDITGW
-454 YYPVLFIY
+454 YPVLFIY
-462 SAVFMGLAFIPMF
+462 SAVFMGLAFIPMY
-475 FVKHGEPAPI
+475 FVKHGEPAPVV
-485 TNLKPV
+485 LK
-491 EDIAEEPKE
+491 EKAQKDE

>member
-28 DTIIAKM
+28 DTLVAKM

-50 MALDNILALFML
+50 MALDNILALFLL
-62 PLFGRISDKTRTKIG
+62 PLFGRISDKTRTKLG
-77 KRMPFI
+77 KRTPFI
-83 IVGTIVAATLFVGV
+83 IIGTLAASILFVSI
-97 AFFDLYQQIAVSDLG
+97 AFFDLYQQIAVTKHG
-112 FSLISKGGTPENPVY
+112 FSLIESIGTAEDPLYQFTLGTEVY
-127 SFTYGAD
+127 TD
-134 VFTNTVRSHLADQR
+134 KVRSALATER
-148 ARLIFTELTRH
+148 AQLIFQQVT
-159 KPGLLIGF
+159 KQQPGLLIGF

-210 LGGAISYMLVFFFA
+210 MGGAFAYVLVFLLA
-224 KGDIFK
+224 SSPIFD
-230 KTGYVTTFIVT
+230 KTGYVATFATT
-241 SLLMLALIAVF
+241 SLLMLLLIAIF
-252 VLTVRENAWYK
+252 VATVKENAWYK
-263 EMVEITERYN
+263 EMVEITEKYH
-273 LDTLD
+273 LDSLD

-288 HSDDE
+288 HIDDE

-307 TAVVLWFMGYN
+307 SAVVLWFMGYN

-330 HLGLEDFSLPPLI
+330 HLGLEQFSLPPLI
-343 GIITATLAFIP
+343 GIITAALAFIP
-354 IGIISQKVGRRRMI
+354 IGYISQKIGRRRMI
-368 LFGISVL
+368 LFGIVVL
-375 TVALGAA
+375 TIALGSA

-389 KVLMYIIMG
+389 KVIMYIIMG

-423 IGVYTGYYYAA
+423 IGVYTGYYYSA
-434 SMSAMIAT
+434 SMSAMIIT
-442 PIFSGFLMDITN
+442 PILSGALMDITGW
-454 YYPVLFIY
+454 YPVLFIY
-462 SAVFMGLAFIPMF
+462 SAVFMGLAFIPMY
-475 FVKHGEPAPI
+475 FVKHGEPAPVV
-485 TNLKPV
+485 LK
-491 EDIAEEPKE
+491 EKAQKDE

>member
-28 DTIIAKM
+28 DTLVAKM

-50 MALDNILALFML
+50 MALDNILALFLL
-62 PLFGRISDKTRTKIG
+62 PLFGRISDKTRTKLG
-77 KRMPFI
+77 KRTPFI
-83 IVGTIVAATLFVGV
+83 IIGTLAASILFVSI
-97 AFFDLYQQIAVSDLG
+97 AFFDLYQQIAVTKHG
-112 FSLISKGGTPENPVY
+112 FSLIESIGTAENPLYRFTLGTEVY
-127 SFTYGAD
+127 TD
-134 VFTNTVRSHLADQR
+134 DVRSALATER
-148 ARLIFTELTRH
+148 AQLIFQQVT
-159 KPGLLIGF
+159 KQQPGLLIGF

-210 LGGAISYMLVFFFA
+210 MGGAFAYVLVFLLA
-224 KGDIFK
+224 SGPIFD
-230 KTGYVTTFIVT
+230 KTGYVATFATT
-241 SLLMLALIAVF
+241 SLLMLLLIAIF
-252 VLTVRENAWYK
+252 VATVKENAWYK
-263 EMVEITERYN
+263 EMVEITEKYH
-273 LDTLD
+273 LDSLD

-288 HSDDE
+288 HIDDE

-307 TAVVLWFMGYN
+307 SAVVLWFMGYN

-330 HLGLEDFSLPPLI
+330 HLGLEQFSLPPLI
-343 GIITATLAFIP
+343 GIITAALAFIP
-354 IGIISQKVGRRRMI
+354 IGYISQKIGRRRMI
-368 LFGISVL
+368 LFGIVVL
-375 TVALGAA
+375 TIALGSA
-382 VFITGET
+382 VFITDET

-423 IGVYTGYYYAA
+423 IGVYTGYYYSA
-434 SMSAMIAT
+434 SMSAMIIT
-442 PIFSGFLMDITN
+442 PILSGALMDITGW
-454 YYPVLFIY
+454 YPVLFIY
-462 SAVFMGLAFIPMF
+462 SAVFMGLAFIPMY
-475 FVKHGEPAPI
+475 FVKHGEPAPVV
-485 TNLKPV
+485 LK
-491 EDIAEEPKE
+491 EKAQKDE

>member
-28 DTIIAKM
+28 DTLVAKM

-50 MALDNILALFML
+50 MALDNILALFLL
-62 PLFGRISDKTRTKIG
+62 PLFGRISDKTRTKLG
-77 KRMPFI
+77 KRTPFI
-83 IVGTIVAATLFVGV
+83 IIGTLAASILFVSI
-97 AFFDLYQQIAVSDLG
+97 AFFDLYQQIAVTKHG
-112 FSLISKGGTPENPVY
+112 FSLIESIGTAEDPLYQFTLGTEVY
-127 SFTYGAD
+127 
-134 VFTNTVRSHLADQR
+134 TNNVRSALATER
-148 ARLIFTELTRH
+148 AQLIFQQVT
-159 KPGLLIGF
+159 KQQPGLLIGF

-210 LGGAISYMLVFFFA
+210 MGGAFAYVLVFLLA
-224 KGDIFK
+224 SSPIFD
-230 KTGYVTTFIVT
+230 KTGYVATFATT
-241 SLLMLALIAVF
+241 SLLMLLLIAIF
-252 VLTVRENAWYK
+252 VATVKENAWYK
-263 EMVEITERYN
+263 EMVEITEKYH
-273 LDTLD
+273 LDSLD

-288 HSDDE
+288 HIDDE

-307 TAVVLWFMGYN
+307 SAVVLWFMGYN

-330 HLGLEDFSLPPLI
+330 HLGLEQFSLPPLI
-343 GIITATLAFIP
+343 GIITAALAFIP
-354 IGIISQKVGRRRMI
+354 IGYISQKIGRRRMI
-368 LFGISVL
+368 LFGIVVL
-375 TVALGAA
+375 TIALGSA
-382 VFITGET
+382 VFITDET

-423 IGVYTGYYYAA
+423 IGVYTGYYYSA
-434 SMSAMIAT
+434 SMSAMIIT
-442 PIFSGFLMDITN
+442 PILSGALMDITGW
-454 YYPVLFIY
+454 YPVLFIY
-462 SAVFMGLAFIPMF
+462 SAVFMGLAFIPMY
-475 FVKHGEPAPI
+475 FVKHGEPAPVV
-485 TNLKPV
+485 LK
-491 EDIAEEPKE
+491 EKAQKDE

>member
-28 DTIIAKM
+28 DTLVAKM

-50 MALDNILALFML
+50 MALDNILALFLL
-62 PLFGRISDKTRTKIG
+62 PLFGRISDKTRTKLG
-77 KRMPFI
+77 KRTPFI
-83 IVGTIVAATLFVGV
+83 IIGTLAASILFVSI
-97 AFFDLYQQIAVSDLG
+97 AFFDLYQQIAVTKHG
-112 FSLISKGGTPENPVY
+112 FSLIESIGTAEDPLY
-127 SFTYGAD
+127 RFTLGTEEYKYH
-134 VFTNTVRSHLADQR
+134 VRSALATER
-148 ARLIFTELTRH
+148 AQLIFQQVT
-159 KPGLLIGF
+159 KQQPGLLIGF

-210 LGGAISYMLVFFFA
+210 MGGAFAYVLVFLLA
-224 KGDIFK
+224 SSPIFD
-230 KTGYVTTFIVT
+230 KTGYVATFATT
-241 SLLMLALIAVF
+241 SLLMLLLIAIF
-252 VLTVRENAWYK
+252 VATVKENAWYK
-263 EMVEITERYN
+263 EMVEITEKYH
-273 LDTLD
+273 LDSLD

-288 HSDDE
+288 HIDDE

-307 TAVVLWFMGYN
+307 SAVVLWFMGYN

-330 HLGLEDFSLPPLI
+330 HLGLEQFSLPPLI
-343 GIITATLAFIP
+343 GIITAALAFIP
-354 IGIISQKVGRRRMI
+354 IGYISQKIGRRRMI
-368 LFGISVL
+368 LFGIVVL
-375 TVALGAA
+375 TIALGSA
-382 VFITGET
+382 VFITDET

-423 IGVYTGYYYAA
+423 IGVYTGYYYSA
-434 SMSAMIAT
+434 SMSAMIIT
-442 PIFSGFLMDITN
+442 PILSGALMDITGW
-454 YYPVLFIY
+454 YPVLFIY
-462 SAVFMGLAFIPMF
+462 SAVFMGLAFIPMY
-475 FVKHGEPAPI
+475 FVKHGEPAPVV
-485 TNLKPV
+485 LK
-491 EDIAEEPKE
+491 EKAQKDE

>member
-28 DTIIAKM
+28 DTLVAKM

-50 MALDNILALFML
+50 MALDNILALFLL
-62 PLFGRISDKTRTKIG
+62 PLFGRISDKTRTKLG
-77 KRMPFI
+77 KRTPFI
-83 IVGTIVAATLFVGV
+83 IIGTLAASILFVSI
-97 AFFDLYQQIAVSDLG
+97 AFFDLYQQIAVTKHG
-112 FSLISKGGTPENPVY
+112 FSLIESIGTAENPLY
-127 SFTYGAD
+127 RFTLGTEEYKYH
-134 VFTNTVRSHLADQR
+134 VRSALATER
-148 ARLIFTELTRH
+148 AQLIFQQVTKH
-159 KPGLLIGF
+159 QPGLLIGF

-210 LGGAISYMLVFFFA
+210 MGGAFAYVLVFLLA
-224 KGDIFK
+224 SGPIFD
-230 KTGYVTTFIVT
+230 KTGYVATFAAT
-241 SLLMLALIAVF
+241 SLLMLLLIAIF
-252 VLTVRENAWYK
+252 VATVKENAWYK
-263 EMVEITERYN
+263 EMVEITEKYH
-273 LDTLD
+273 LDSLD

-288 HSDDE
+288 HIDDE

-307 TAVVLWFMGYN
+307 SAVVLWFMGYN

-330 HLGLEDFSLPPLI
+330 HLGLEQFSLPPLI
-343 GIITATLAFIP
+343 GIITAALAFIP
-354 IGIISQKVGRRRMI
+354 IGYISQKIGRRRMI
-368 LFGISVL
+368 LFGIVVL
-375 TVALGAA
+375 TIALGSA

-423 IGVYTGYYYAA
+423 IGVYTGYYYSA
-434 SMSAMIAT
+434 SMSAMIIT
-442 PIFSGFLMDITN
+442 PILSGALMDITGW
-454 YYPVLFIY
+454 YPVLFIY
-462 SAVFMGLAFIPMF
+462 SAVFMGLAFIPMY
-475 FVKHGEPAPI
+475 FVKHGEPAPVV
-485 TNLKPV
+485 LK
-491 EDIAEEPKE
+491 EKAQKDE

>member
-28 DTIIAKM
+28 DTLVAKM

-50 MALDNILALFML
+50 MALDNILALFLL
-62 PLFGRISDKTRTKIG
+62 PLFGRISDKTRTKLG
-77 KRMPFI
+77 KRTPFI
-83 IVGTIVAATLFVGV
+83 IIGTLAASILFVSI
-97 AFFDLYQQIAVSDLG
+97 AFFDLYQQIAVTKHG
-112 FSLISKGGTPENPVY
+112 FSLIESIGTAEDPLYQFTLGTEVY
-127 SFTYGAD
+127 TH
-134 VFTNTVRSHLADQR
+134 NVRSALATER
-148 ARLIFTELTRH
+148 AQLIFQQVT
-159 KPGLLIGF
+159 KQQPGLLIGF

-210 LGGAISYMLVFFFA
+210 MGGAFAYVLVFLLASSPVF
-224 KGDIFK
+224 D
-230 KTGYVTTFIVT
+230 KTGYVATFATT
-241 SLLMLALIAVF
+241 SLLMLLLIAIF
-252 VLTVRENAWYK
+252 VATVKENAWYK
-263 EMVEITERYN
+263 EMVEITEKYH
-273 LDTLD
+273 LDSLD

-288 HSDDE
+288 HIDDE

-307 TAVVLWFMGYN
+307 SAVVLWFMGYN

-330 HLGLEDFSLPPLI
+330 HLGLEQFSLPPLI
-343 GIITATLAFIP
+343 GIITAALAFIP
-354 IGIISQKVGRRRMI
+354 IGYISQKIGRRRMI
-368 LFGISVL
+368 LFGIVVL
-375 TVALGAA
+375 TIALGSA
-382 VFITGET
+382 VFITDET

-423 IGVYTGYYYAA
+423 IGVYTGYYYSA
-434 SMSAMIAT
+434 SMSAMIIT
-442 PIFSGFLMDITN
+442 PILSGALMDITGW
-454 YYPVLFIY
+454 YPVLFIY
-462 SAVFMGLAFIPMF
+462 SAVFMGLAFIPMY
-475 FVKHGEPAPI
+475 FVKHGEPAPVV
-485 TNLKPV
+485 LK
-491 EDIAEEPKE
+491 EKAQKDE

>member
-28 DTIIAKM
+28 DTLVAKM

-50 MALDNILALFML
+50 MALDNILALFLL
-62 PLFGRISDKTRTKIG
+62 PLFGRISDKTRTKLG
-77 KRMPFI
+77 KRTPFI
-83 IVGTIVAATLFVGV
+83 IIGTLAASILFVSI
-97 AFFDLYQQIAVSDLG
+97 AFFDLYQQIAVTKHG
-112 FSLISKGGTPENPVY
+112 FSLIESIGTAENPLYRFTLGTEVY
-127 SFTYGAD
+127 TD
-134 VFTNTVRSHLADQR
+134 KVRSALATER
-148 ARLIFTELTRH
+148 AQLIFQQVT
-159 KPGLLIGF
+159 KQQPGLLIGF

-210 LGGAISYMLVFFFA
+210 MGGAFAYVLVFLLA
-224 KGDIFK
+224 SGPIFD
-230 KTGYVTTFIVT
+230 KTGYVATFATT
-241 SLLMLALIAVF
+241 SLLMLLLIAIF
-252 VLTVRENAWYK
+252 VATVKENAWYK
-263 EMVEITERYN
+263 EMVEITEKYH
-273 LDTLD
+273 LDSLD

-288 HSDDE
+288 HIDDE

-307 TAVVLWFMGYN
+307 SAVVLWFMGYN

-330 HLGLEDFSLPPLI
+330 HLGLEQFSLPPLI
-343 GIITATLAFIP
+343 GIITAALAFIP
-354 IGIISQKVGRRRMI
+354 IGYISQKIGRRRMI
-368 LFGISVL
+368 LFGIVVL
-375 TVALGAA
+375 TIALGSA

-423 IGVYTGYYYAA
+423 IGVYTGYYYSA
-434 SMSAMIAT
+434 SMSAMIIT
-442 PIFSGFLMDITN
+442 PILSGALMDITGW
-454 YYPVLFIY
+454 YPVLFIY
-462 SAVFMGLAFIPMF
+462 SAVFMGLAFIPMY
-475 FVKHGEPAPI
+475 FVKHGEPAPVV
-485 TNLKPV
+485 LK
-491 EDIAEEPKE
+491 EKAQKDE

>member
-28 DTIIAKM
+28 DTLVAKM

-50 MALDNILALFML
+50 MALDNILALFLL
-62 PLFGRISDKTRTKIG
+62 PLFGRISDKTRTKLG
-77 KRMPFI
+77 KRTPFI
-83 IVGTIVAATLFVGV
+83 IIGTLAASILFVSI
-97 AFFDLYQQIAVSDLG
+97 AFFDLYQQIAVTKHG
-112 FSLISKGGTPENPVY
+112 FSLIESIGTAENPLYRFTLGTEVY
-127 SFTYGAD
+127 TD
-134 VFTNTVRSHLADQR
+134 KVRSALATER
-148 ARLIFTELTRH
+148 AQLIFQQVT
-159 KPGLLIGF
+159 KQQPGLLIGF

-210 LGGAISYMLVFFFA
+210 MGGAFAYVLVFLLA
-224 KGDIFK
+224 SVPIFD
-230 KTGYVTTFIVT
+230 KTGYVATFATT
-241 SLLMLALIAVF
+241 SLLMLLLIAIF
-252 VLTVRENAWYK
+252 VATVKENAWYK
-263 EMVEITERYN
+263 EMVEITEKYH
-273 LDTLD
+273 LDSLD

-288 HSDDE
+288 HIDDE

-307 TAVVLWFMGYN
+307 SAVVLWFMGYN

-330 HLGLEDFSLPPLI
+330 HLGLEQFSLPPLI
-343 GIITATLAFIP
+343 GIITAALAFIP
-354 IGIISQKVGRRRMI
+354 IGYISQKIGRRRMI
-368 LFGISVL
+368 LFGIVVL
-375 TVALGAA
+375 TIALGSA
-382 VFITGET
+382 VFITDET

-423 IGVYTGYYYAA
+423 IGVYTGYYYSA
-434 SMSAMIAT
+434 SMSAMIIT
-442 PIFSGFLMDITN
+442 PILSGALMDITGW
-454 YYPVLFIY
+454 YPVLFIY
-462 SAVFMGLAFIPMF
+462 SAVFMGLAFIPMY
-475 FVKHGEPAPI
+475 FVKHGEPAPVV
-485 TNLKPV
+485 LK
-491 EDIAEEPKE
+491 EKAQKDE

>member
-28 DTIIAKM
+28 DTLVAKM

-50 MALDNILALFML
+50 MALDNILALFLL
-62 PLFGRISDKTRTKIG
+62 PLFGRISDKTRTKLG
-77 KRMPFI
+77 KRTPFI
-83 IVGTIVAATLFVGV
+83 IIGTLAASILFVSI
-97 AFFDLYQQIAVSDLG
+97 AFFDLYQQIAVTKHG
-112 FSLISKGGTPENPVY
+112 FSLIESIGTAENPLYRFTLGTEVY
-127 SFTYGAD
+127 TD
-134 VFTNTVRSHLADQR
+134 KVRSALATER
-148 ARLIFTELTRH
+148 AQLIFQQVT
-159 KPGLLIGF
+159 KQQPGLLIGF

-210 LGGAISYMLVFFFA
+210 MGGAFAYVLVFLLA
-224 KGDIFK
+224 SSPIFD
-230 KTGYVTTFIVT
+230 KTGYVATFATT
-241 SLLMLALIAVF
+241 SLLMLLLIAIF
-252 VLTVRENAWYK
+252 VATVKENAWYK
-263 EMVEITERYN
+263 EMVEITEKYH
-273 LDTLD
+273 LDSLD

-288 HSDDE
+288 HIDDE

-307 TAVVLWFMGYN
+307 SAVVLWFMGYN

-330 HLGLEDFSLPPLI
+330 HLGLEQFSLPPLI
-343 GIITATLAFIP
+343 GIITAALAFIP
-354 IGIISQKVGRRRMI
+354 IGYISQKIGRRRMI
-368 LFGISVL
+368 LFGIVVL
-375 TVALGAA
+375 TIALGSA
-382 VFITGET
+382 VFITDET

-423 IGVYTGYYYAA
+423 IGVYTGYYYSA
-434 SMSAMIAT
+434 SMSAMIIT
-442 PIFSGFLMDITN
+442 PILSGALMDITGW
-454 YYPVLFIY
+454 YPVLFIY
-462 SAVFMGLAFIPMF
+462 SAVFMGLAFIPMY
-475 FVKHGEPAPI
+475 FVKHGEPAPVV
-485 TNLKPV
+485 LK
-491 EDIAEEPKE
+491 EKAQKDE